1 MQRTVLIGLF
11 IAAIGAAM
19 IASLGTSN
27 LAFAQ
32 ANNLFGQEAKQL
44 AQCSAST
51 CVRETQDPND
61 PRSAMGEHSADTNGG
76 GARTDPGRVGI
87 GNVGED
93 ILGIGKS
100 TPSEAIGALCGNDGS
115 GCP

>member
-1 MQRTVLIGLF
+1 
-11 IAAIGAAM
+11 
-19 IASLGTSN
+19 
-27 LAFAQ
+27 
-32 ANNLFGQEAKQL
+32 
-44 AQCSAST
+44 
-51 CVRETQDPND
+51 
-61 PRSAMGEHSADTNGG
+61 MGEHSADTNGG